1 MKQDNQIKSLTHK
14 NAITKRERER
24 ESSSRLVCHLKRSE
38 VSQAESNRDI
48 SVSTKPQYDNVD
60 SIANGR
66 NTISSPSRSTSGVRG
81 WVDTTSA
88 SQAKSATA
96 NDKNATANNANAN
109 FASISKADSA
119 LSAKSLKDTH
129 PQTPSATVL
138 QFGEGASAHAHSA
151 KSAYNDNAN
160 NPSKPRKLALSLIA
174 SVALTGVALDI
185 LFAACSSTGQANF
198 WTVSCSGSMNASDL
212 YNPPAISS
220 GIVTIN
226 LNNLTTNGGSKLF
239 AFQRYGGSWATNG
252 TRVVN
257 FNNVNSAST
266 TFSIGFN
273 VGNWN
278 SVSVSA
284 SRIGTLTVSGNSTH
298 TISVSNGS
306 SIGNLQVNQ
315 SNSTTTISGSSVNS
329 LSGHWIATL
338 NINNGSNVGTISNA
352 SIGTLNANNSTINTI
367 NNNSSLGTLNLNSN
381 SRLGNLTN
389 QSGKT
394 INTIT
399 LNSSSINGT
408 LTNAGTI
415 NTITL
420 NTNSSIN
427 VLSNSGSIGT
437 LTLNSGSINT
447 LTQNGT
453 LTTLALNSG
462 ARIENLTNQSN
473 KTISTLTLD
482 NSSIN
487 GVLTNAGTIGTL
499 SLSNS
504 SRVGSINSSGTIT
517 SLTIRGDGSYVGSI
531 SGGGNIGTLSIGNRW
546 VFQPNLGSNDIDAAV
561 NTLLL
566 YSASI
571 EIDSQGGANKG
582 WNDLTKANAK
592 EHIKFKSITTA
603 GVGNYSIYVGI
614 GANAPTPKSDEDYY
628 ETKNLVVNGT
638 TSATNL
644 KFVHISPQPGVK
656 LIPLDAANNSL
667 EGANEYVQ
675 AEATKFRL
683 QADVATSY
691 GASMYRALAL
701 SYMRRNA
708 MTQNILDTMTT
719 KTFHSDK
726 YYTHEVELRLLQY
739 DMARLT
745 NRSTKFAKL
754 QRKNTSKLD
763 KVRQKIAKVTLEQSK
778 GQDLDKGYNNFE
790 LIDQLDAIFIP
801 YSGRKDWR
809 LFALPYGAN
818 SIVGLGASS
827 ALEWAGGAIFGIQRN
842 LKKGAGIFGG
852 YVGYEFVNTDTQL
865 VGAPT
870 RVQTNSLQAGLNYF
884 KTFAFTS
891 KVWEGFIKA
900 SIRGGVD
907 LPRFTF
913 QASGQDNTI
922 ESNTKASSIPL
933 LWSAGAEVH
942 GGITFYQFKRN
953 SYVAPEIGISYDILS
968 TLDMKFL
975 KPFGASEFYDR
986 IYWHLP
992 QVGLSLRYYKIF
1004 GNTFRLNTKIGIKY
1018 NILNNQE
1025 ATFTIGQF
1033 SDKGTISLPA
1043 VYGNLS
1049 LDFIWMV
1056 KKNHELSLGY
1066 DGLFYA
1072 NKFVKDKQSKE
1083 YNQQF
1088 NGVTTTINLK
1098 YAYWFGGTDYVKDKE
1113 GNVISTKSTKKP
1125 KKSKPKKQKKSK
1137 KVYYIDG

>member
-1 MKQDNQIKSLTHK
+1 MKQGIRRVSIINST
-14 NAITKRERER
+14 ITKRERER
-24 ESSSRLVCHLKRSE
+24 ESSSRLDCHTEQGE
-38 VSQAESNRDI
+38 VSKKQNRDI
-48 SVSTKPQYDNVD
+48 SLALNMTTK
-60 SIANGR
+60 NGWH
-66 NTISSPSRSTSGVRG
+66 N
-81 WVDTTSA
+81 
-88 SQAKSATA
+88 
-96 NDKNATANNANAN
+96 
-109 FASISKADSA
+109 
-119 LSAKSLKDTH
+119 
-129 PQTPSATVL
+129 
-138 QFGEGASAHAHSA
+138 
-151 KSAYNDNAN
+151 NAN
-160 NPSKPRKLALSLIA
+160 NPKSPRKLALSLIT
-174 SVALTGVALDI
+174 SVAFTGVALDI
-185 LFAACSSTGQANF
+185 LAAACSSTGQANY
-198 WTVSCSGSMNASDL
+198 WTISCSGNMNASDL

-306 SIGNLQVNQ
+306 NIGNLQVNQ
-315 SNSTTTISGSSVNS
+315 SNSNTTINGSSVTS
-329 LSGHWIATL
+329 LSGNWIGIL
-338 NINNGSNVGTISNA
+338 NVSNGSSVGTISNA
-352 SIGTLNANNSTINTI
+352 GIGTLNANNSTINTI
-367 NNNSSLGTLNLNSN
+367 DNTSSLGTLNLNSN

-389 QSGKT
+389 RANKT

-399 LNSSSINGT
+399 LNSSSISGT
-408 LTNAGTI
+408 LLNNGTI
-415 NTITL
+415 NTLTL

-427 VLSNSGSIGT
+427 TISNNSSVGT
-437 LTLNSGSINT
+437 LTLNGGSINT

-453 LTTLALNSG
+453 LTTLNLSNN
-462 ARIENLTNQSN
+462 ARIENLTNQAT

-504 SRVGSINSSGTIT
+504 SRVGSINSSGNIT

-531 SGGGNIGTLSIGNRW
+531 SGGGTIGTLSIGNRW

-571 EIDSQGGANKG
+571 EIDSEGGAGKG
-582 WNDLTKANAK
+582 WNDLTKANPK

-603 GVGNYSIYVGI
+603 GIGNYSIYVGI
-614 GANAPTPKSDEDYY
+614 GQNAPTPKSDEDYY
-628 ETKNLVVNGT
+628 ETKNLVVSGT
-638 TSATNL
+638 TNATDL
-644 KFVHISPQPGVK
+644 RFKHISPQPGVK
-656 LIPLDAANNSL
+656 LIPLDATNNSL
-667 EGANEYVQ
+667 EGANEYIQ

-683 QADVATSY
+683 EADVATSY

-745 NRSTKFAKL
+745 NRSTKFSKL
-754 QRKNTSKLD
+754 QRKNTSNLD

-842 LKKGAGIFGG
+842 LRKGGGIFGG

-922 ESNTKASSIPL
+922 QSNTKASSIPL

-1033 SDKGTISLPA
+1033 SNKGTISLPA

-1056 KKNHELSLGY
+1056 RKNHELSLGY

-1088 NGVTTTINLK
+1088 NGVTTTLNLK

-1125 KKSKPKKQKKSK
+1125 KKSKPKKQKKSNK

>member
-1 MKQDNQIKSLTHK
+1 
-14 NAITKRERER
+14 
-24 ESSSRLVCHLKRSE
+24 
-38 VSQAESNRDI
+38 
-48 SVSTKPQYDNVD
+48 
-60 SIANGR
+60 
-66 NTISSPSRSTSGVRG
+66 
-81 WVDTTSA
+81 
-88 SQAKSATA
+88 
-96 NDKNATANNANAN
+96 
-109 FASISKADSA
+109 
-119 LSAKSLKDTH
+119 
-129 PQTPSATVL
+129 
-138 QFGEGASAHAHSA
+138 
-151 KSAYNDNAN
+151 
-160 NPSKPRKLALSLIA
+160 
-174 SVALTGVALDI
+174 
-185 LFAACSSTGQANF
+185 
-198 WTVSCSGSMNASDL
+198 MNASDL

-220 GIVTIN
+220 GTVTIN

-239 AFQRYGGSWATNG
+239 AFNRYGGSWATNG

-266 TFSIGFN
+266 TFSVGFN

-298 TISVSNGS
+298 SVSVSNGS
-306 SIGNLQVNQ
+306 NIGNLQVNQ
-315 SNSTTTISGSSVNS
+315 SNSTTTISGSSVTN
-329 LSGHWIATL
+329 LSGNWIGTL
-338 NINNGSNVGTISNA
+338 NVNNASNINTISNVG
-352 SIGTLNANNSTINTI
+352 IGTLNANNSTINTI
-367 NNNSSLGTLNLNSN
+367 DNTSSLGTLNLSN
-381 SRLGNLTN
+381 SARLGNLTN
-389 QSGKT
+389 RANKT
-394 INTIT
+394 INNITI
-399 LNSSSINGT
+399 NSSSISGT
-408 LTNAGTI
+408 LLNNGTI
-415 NTITL
+415 NT
-420 NTNSSIN
+420 
-427 VLSNSGSIGT
+427 
-437 LTLNSGSINT
+437 LTVNSGSINNINQQGTINT
-447 LTQNGT
+447 LNLNDSSINSINQQGT
-453 LTTLALNSG
+453 LTTLNLNNGS
-462 ARIENLTNQSN
+462 RLENLTNQAN

-487 GVLTNAGTIGTL
+487 GTLTNAGTIGTL
-499 SLSNS
+499 SLINS
-504 SRVGSINSSGTIT
+504 SRVGSINSSGTIN
-517 SLTIRGDGSYVGSI
+517 SLTIKGDGSYVGSI
-531 SGGGNIGTLSIGNRW
+531 SGGGTIGTLAIGDRW
-546 VFQPNLGSNDIDAAV
+546 VFQPNIGSNDIDATV

-571 EIDSQGGANKG
+571 EIDSEGGANKG
-582 WNDLTKANAK
+582 WNDAAKANAK
-592 EHIKFKSITTA
+592 EHIKLKSLGNPNGL
-603 GVGNYSIYVGI
+603 GVGNYSIFVGI
-614 GANAPTPKSDEDYY
+614 GANAPTPKDDTDYY
-628 ETKNLVVNGT
+628 ETKNLVISGAA
-638 TSATNL
+638 SAGNL

-656 LIPLDAANNSL
+656 LIPLDANNHSL

-683 QADVATSY
+683 EADVSTSY

-726 YYTHEVELRLLQY
+726 YYAHEVELRLLQY

-745 NRSTKFAKL
+745 NRSTKFSKL
-754 QRKNTSKLD
+754 QRKNTTKLD
-763 KVRQKIAKVTLEQSK
+763 KVRQKIAKTTFEQSK

-801 YSGRKDWR
+801 YNGRKDWR

-827 ALEWAGGAIFGIQRN
+827 AVEYAGGAIFGIQRN
-842 LKKGAGIFGG
+842 LRKSAGIFGG

-870 RVQTNSLQAGLNYF
+870 KVQTNSLQAGLNYF

-900 SIRGGVD
+900 SVRGGVD

-913 QASGQDNTI
+913 QSSGQSNTI
-922 ESNTKASSIPL
+922 ESNSKASSIPL

-942 GGITFYQFKRN
+942 SGITFYQFKRN

-992 QVGLSLRYYKIF
+992 QLGLGVRYYKIF
-1004 GNTFRLNTKIGIKY
+1004 GNTFRLNTKIGVKY
-1018 NILNNQE
+1018 NILNNQK

-1033 SDKGTISLPA
+1033 NNTGTISLPA

-1049 LDFIWMV
+1049 LDFIWILR
-1056 KKNHELSLGY
+1056 KNHELSLGY

-1072 NKFVKDKQSKE
+1072 NKFVKDKQSSQ

-1098 YAYWFGGTDYVKDKE
+1098 YAYWFGGSDYVKDKDGNAVSRSIAE
-1113 GNVISTKSTKKP
+1113 G
-1125 KKSKPKKQKKSK
+1125 KKSKKSSQKDKPKKQKKSK
-1137 KVYYIDG
+1137 KKVYYIDG